1 MRRRLLSLAMALA
14 MALSL
19 LPTVALAAEG
29 DREIGG
35 EIYAAVPVERM
46 SAAFVNGVS
55 GTESDGRFM
64 YQVYSKENTSEWDQN
79 SGEGSVDAYTYVG
92 LYIDIPDGAVSLKY
106 SDEGDPSNM
115 TEVAADSAFLQ
126 NNQFQHWFPF
136 AEKEADG
143 SYSLFYGGRTYDLIL
158 DWCDADGA
166 VIQREYVTVE
176 RELSDSFTAAYV
188 GNYKYETLADAV
200 EAAEVG
206 DTVTLWKDT
215 ITEDVIIPEGADITL
230 NLNTHT
236 ITNRSG
242 HTITNYGTLT
252 VTGNGI
258 VDNTTHGNAALV
270 NYGIAELNGGT
281 FDRSHENGATSTDN
295 GGNSYYTI
303 QNFGTLTINDG
314 VTVQQ
319 DGTSHGGTTGKY
331 SSLLTNGWQDGT
343 KNSAQ
348 VDAEMIINGGTFSGG
363 LNTIKND
370 DWGNLT
376 INGGNFIN
384 YSQACFLNWNVAV
397 VNGGIFN
404 GTSSSS
410 ASILNGYLND
420 VMDKG
425 QLTIQDGDF
434 TGAYILAQM
443 GGSKNAGTIKIIDGE
458 FNSTTSLVD
467 GSLEGA
473 LSIIGGTFSSVPD
486 AKYIPVGYTVS
497 GEGPFEVTESLNGG
511 MEVTQPTTSDGS
523 ASATMDGVYTGTTTE
538 VQGGSSNTGTTG
550 GESTGNNNGDVTV
563 NLTTSSSTTSTT
575 LTVTQ
580 SAAES
585 LDAANSLTVVTD
597 SGSVSLDNT
606 ALDKIAGSVT
616 TVPVEITIQKTSIST
631 EGVKASYRVSV
642 QSGEKDLLPSGE
654 ANGTITITV
663 PSPAAGQTA
672 SAYQAWYVTDTDGN
686 LSYRE
691 KLTIDDTADGRL
703 AITIGHLSD
712 IVLLDAAGPTP
723 GIVAQIV
730 GGSSFTTLKDAIET
744 AQDGQTVQLLQSVP
758 LPSQIVVSGKSIT
771 LDLNNYTI
779 SRSAENTNAWLL
791 GVKPDGGLIIKDS
804 GTAGKIDGTLSG
816 GTGYG
821 VLTNGSLTVQS
832 GTITGGYGI
841 FASGGSASATIQN
854 GTILGS
860 SIAILVSPNAML
872 EVTGGTVAV
881 TDAENSTGEAIKAQ
895 FESTVKLSGGTIQG
909 GQSAS
914 GSTMGS
920 AVSALGS
927 SVEISG
933 NAQLSGYS
941 GVSLYNLRKLAD
953 GRGVLD
959 NGAGAISSKLEMAG
973 GSINTK
979 LYAVTGNNLQS
990 ACSMATISGGT
1001 IKTTEGAA
1009 IYWPME
1015 GNLTITGT
1023 AKVTGPVAIEI
1034 KMGTLNISDSAELTG
1049 TAEYKDPDSSGTTG
1063 DGIAEADGSAL
1074 RVSAEK
1080 YGNAGQYTQYINSP
1094 DLTVTVTG
1102 GTFTSTYG
1110 NAIAVYN
1117 TEAEA
1122 NTSSLKVTGG
1132 TLTPAA
1138 GRAAVA
1144 YISEKTPTTATDSNV
1159 TSGEM
1164 TTTKTKTT
1172 VTVSQDAAKAAVTT
1186 AGTTSF
1192 YNTIDEAIKAASD
1205 TAQTAAAE
1213 EIEVAVFGNGSI
1225 SAASLDLKN
1234 NIKLTVAANVEL
1246 TIPVTSAESG
1256 MVVAAFT
1263 DTKGN
1268 TVYQLVYAGSP
1279 GDSHVAQITSSDG
1292 TTAYYNDLPAAV
1304 KSVQNG
1310 QAIILT
1316 EKVDTGTI
1324 TVSRPVTFTIDPGNT
1339 GSTYT
1344 IQAGT
1349 GYVLYQTGNTYTIS
1363 VYTPP
1368 VTPDNDTPSYS
1379 GGSSSEPSYSNTI
1392 DASDGGSVKVSPR
1405 TPSEGETVTITPD
1418 PDAGYEV
1425 DEVIVTDRNGD
1436 EVEVTANRN
1445 GTYTFKQPR
1454 GRVTIEVTFVR
1465 TDSGL
1470 PFIDVAENAW
1480 YYDAVE
1486 YVYEN
1491 GMMNGTGSNVFSPNA
1506 TTTRGMIVTMLYR
1519 LEGEPRVSGTSTF
1532 DDVADGMY
1540 YADAVI
1546 WANANGIVTGYDE
1559 ATFGPNDAITR
1570 EQMAAILYRY
1580 AQYKGYDTTQG
1591 GMAIREYADYEEI
1604 SEYALIAMDWAVNAG
1619 LVTGTTS
1626 STLTPDGSAVR
1637 AQVATIF
1644 MRFMEDVAG

>member
-1 MRRRLLSLAMALA
+1 MRRRLLSLAMALS

-19 LPTVALAAEG
+19 LPAAALATGETQEPEQEAQIPVSENGTEG
-29 DREIGG
+29 VGEDATIPDETGDETDTSDETETTVITTPTVTPTETTPVETLTPVVQEIGASDV
-35 EIYAAVPVERM
+35 AAIGDQGY
-46 SAAFVNGVS
+46 STLDAAIEKVA
-55 GTESDGRFM
+55 
-64 YQVYSKENTSEWDQN
+64 
-79 SGEGSVDAYTYVG
+79 SGETIVLQGPIDGCEKVTINRPGVTFTIDFKNQSLNSV
-92 LYIDIPDGAVSLKY
+92 
-106 SDEGDPSNM
+106 SD
-115 TEVAADSAFLQ
+115 TWAIEVQA
-126 NNQFQHWFPF
+126 
-136 AEKEADG
+136 G
-143 SYSLFYGGRTYDLIL
+143 
-158 DWCDADGA
+158 
-166 VIQREYVTVE
+166 
-176 RELSDSFTAAYV
+176 
-188 GNYKYETLADAV
+188 
-200 EAAEVG
+200 
-206 DTVTLWKDT
+206 TVTLRDGKVQGAYGGISCSAGAHVTLQDMTVSKTKTTGEKGDLSAIENSGTMVIKSGAYNTAEGTFAPT
-215 ITEDVIIPEGADITL
+215 IL
-230 NLNTHT
+230 NLAEMTIEGGTFETGATDDGWSVMICRGGANTV
-236 ITNRSG
+236 ITGGSFVNNVGYGITCSSG
-242 HTITNYGTLT
+242 ANVEFGGTASVIAQAPALGGNNTNAQENFT
-252 VTGNGI
+252 VTGGTLVSRQSAAIFFPAEGKLEISGGTITGLTGIHALMGDIEISGGTITGTAIESDIEAGYPGSGSGPRSNGS
-258 VDNTTHGNAALV
+258 ALLLVSNWYKESATGDIGLRV
-270 NYGIAELNGGT
+270 NITGGT
-281 FDRSHENGATSTDN
+281 FTSAESAEAIDHMMPAN
-295 GGNSYYTI
+295 P
-303 QNFGTLTINDG
+303 
-314 VTVQQ
+314 
-319 DGTSHGGTTGKY
+319 
-331 SSLLTNGWQDGT
+331 
-343 KNSAQ
+343 NSAEFTCT
-348 VDAEMIINGGTFSGG
+348 VRGGTF
-363 LNTIKND
+363 
-370 DWGNLT
+370 
-376 INGGNFIN
+376 
-384 YSQACFLNWNVAV
+384 Y
-397 VNGGIFN
+397 
-404 GTSSSS
+404 
-410 ASILNGYLND
+410 
-420 VMDKG
+420 
-425 QLTIQDGDF
+425 
-434 TGAYILAQM
+434 
-443 GGSKNAGTIKIIDGE
+443 NA
-458 FNSTTSLVD
+458 
-467 GSLEGA
+467 A
-473 LSIIGGTFSSVPD
+473 PD
-486 AKYIPVGYTVS
+486 EKYIPVGYQIDGTGPWTVRES
-497 GEGPFEVTESLNGG
+497 ANGE
-511 MEVTQPTTSDGS
+511 MEVTPPETSDGS
-523 ASATMDGVYTGTTTE
+523 ASATMDGVYTGTTTKVE
-538 VQGGSSNTGTTG
+538 GGSTGTTG
-550 GESTGNNNGDVTV
+550 EEDTGNRNGNVTV
-563 NLTTSSSTTSTT
+563 NLTTGSNTTSTT
-575 LTVTQ
+575 LTVTA

-606 ALDKIAGSVT
+606 ALDKIAGNVT
-616 TVPVEITIQKTSIST
+616 SASVEITIQETTIST
-631 EGVKASYRVSV
+631 QGVAASYRVSV
-642 QSGEKDLLPSGE
+642 QSGAKDLLPSGE

-663 PSPAAGQTA
+663 PSPAVGQTA

-691 KLTIDDTADGRL
+691 KLTIADTEDGRL

-712 IVLLDAAGPTP
+712 IVLLDAAGITP
-723 GIVAQIV
+723 GIVAKIV
-730 GGSSFTTLKDAIET
+730 GGSSFTTLRDAIEM
-744 AQDGQTVQLLQSVP
+744 AQDGQTVQLLQSVQ
-758 LPSQIVVSGKSIT
+758 LPSRIVVSGKSIT
-771 LDLNNYTI
+771 LDLNNCTI

-791 GVKPDGGLIIKDS
+791 GVAPDGGLIIKDS
-804 GTAGKIDGTLSG
+804 GTAGKIDGTRSDAI
-816 GTGYG
+816 GYG

-841 FASGGSASATIQN
+841 FVSSANASADASATIQG
-854 GTILGS
+854 GTVSGS
-860 SIAILVSPNAML
+860 TIAILVSPKAML

-881 TDAENSTGEAIKAQ
+881 TDAESSTGEAIKAQ

-990 ACSMATISGGT
+990 ACSTATISGGT
-1001 IKTTEGAA
+1001 ITTTEGAA

-1034 KMGTLNISDSAELTG
+1034 KMGTLNIRDSAELTG
-1049 TAEYKDPDSSGTTG
+1049 TAEYKAPDSSGTTG

-1144 YISEKTPTTATDSNV
+1144 YISEKTPTTATNSNV

-1205 TAQTAAAE
+1205 TAQTAANG

-1225 SAASLDLKN
+1225 SAANLALED

-1256 MVVAAFT
+1256 LVVAAFT

-1268 TVYQLVYAGSP
+1268 TVYQLVSAISP
-1279 GDSHVAQITSSDG
+1279 GDIYVAQITSSDG
-1292 TTAYYNDLPAAV
+1292 TTAYYSDLPAAV

-1310 QAIILT
+1310 QTIVLT
-1316 EKVDTGTI
+1316 KKVDAGTI

-1392 DASDGGSVKVSPR
+1392 EASDGGTVKVSPR
-1405 TPSEGETVTITPD
+1405 TPEAGDTVTITPD

-1436 EVEVTANRN
+1436 AVRVTANRN
-1445 GTYTFKQPR
+1445 GTYTFEQPR

-1470 PFIDVAENAW
+1470 PFIDVAANAW
-1480 YYDAVE
+1480 YYDAVA
-1486 YVYEN
+1486 YAYEN
-1491 GMMNGTGSNVFSPNA
+1491 GLMSGTASNLFSPNA

-1519 LEGEPRVSGTSTF
+1519 LEGEPRVTTGSAF

-1604 SEYALIAMDWAVNAG
+1604 SEYALTAMDWAVNAG